1 MPVIQHEPGLFG
13 VSDHLKRL
21 SDSGDPL
28 EVLGQVVDFESFR
41 PLLVEALA
49 YKDGSKGGR
58 PHFDPVAMF
67 KAAILQTQHSLSDA
81 RTEFMIRDRLSWLR
95 FLGFELGSPTPDENT
110 IRGFRDRLTNAGAF
124 EALFQAF
131 DSQLREAGY
140 LPIGGQIVDAS
151 LVSAPKQ
158 RNTNAEKA
166 AIKEGKTGNEIWP
179 DEPNKAAQKD
189 TDARWT
195 IKMGGKRRF
204 DAAGKPLPDI
214 AIPTF
219 GYKSHISVDRRFGFI
234 RGQATTSAAKHDGAM
249 LGQVLANNTASD
261 VWADT
266 AYRSRK
272 NEAMLERRGLRS
284 RIHRKKPKGKAMS
297 DTMRRANSVKSK
309 VRARVEHVFAYQKNC
324 FGLFIR
330 TIGIDR
336 ARAKITMAN
345 LAYNMNRYVFHQKRS
360 V

>member
-1 MPVIQHEPGLFG
+1 MPILQHEPSLFG

-28 EVLGQVVDFESFR
+28 EVLDQVVDFESFR
-41 PLLVEALA
+41 PFLIEALA
-49 YKDGSKGGR
+49 YKDGRKGGR

-67 KAAILQTQHSLSDA
+67 KAAILQAQHNLSDA
-81 RTEFMIRDRLSWLR
+81 KTEFMIRDRLSWLR
-95 FLGFELGSPTPDENT
+95 FLGFELGGKTPDENT
-110 IRGFRDRLTNAGAF
+110 IRAYRNRLIEAGAF
-124 EALFQAF
+124 EALFQIF
-131 DSQLREAGY
+131 DHQLREAGY

-166 AIKEGKTGNEIWP
+166 AIKEGQTADQIWP
-179 DEPNKAAQKD
+179 DEPNRAAQKD

-195 IKMGGKRRF
+195 LKIGGKRRF
-204 DAAGKPLPDI
+204 DAAGQPLPDI

-234 RGQATTSAAKHDGAM
+234 RGQATTSAANHDGAM
-249 LGQVLANNTASD
+249 LGQVLADNTASD

-266 AYRSRK
+266 AYRSKK
-272 NEAMLERRGLRS
+272 NEAMLECRGLRS

-330 TIGIDR
+330 TIGL
-336 ARAKITMAN
+336 ARAKAKITLAN
-345 LAYNMNRYVFHQKRS
+345 LAFNMNRFVFHQTRS
-360 V
+360 A

>member
-1 MPVIQHEPGLFG
+1 MPVINQEPNLFG

-28 EVLGQVVDFESFR
+28 EVLDQVVDFEYFR

-49 YKDGSKGGR
+49 YKDGRKGGR

-67 KAAILQTQHSLSDA
+67 KAAILQAQHNLSDA
-81 RTEFMIRDRLSWLR
+81 KTEFMIRDRLSWLR
-95 FLGFELGSPTPDENT
+95 FLGFELGHSTPDENT
-110 IRGFRDRLTNAGAF
+110 IRSFRNRLIAADAF

-131 DSQLREAGY
+131 DAQLREAGY

-158 RNTNAEKA
+158 RNTSEEKE
-166 AIKEGKTGNEIWP
+166 AIKQGQSADEIWP
-179 DEPNKAAQKD
+179 NEPDKAAQKD

-195 IKMGGKRRF
+195 VKIGGKRRY
-204 DAAGKPLPDI
+204 DASGQPLPDI

-234 RGQATTSAAKHDGAM
+234 RGQATTSATGHGGSM
-249 LGQVLANNTASD
+249 LSQVLADNTASD

-266 AYRSRK
+266 AYRSKK
-272 NEAMLERRGLRS
+272 NEAMLKRRGLRS
-284 RIHRKKPKGKAMS
+284 RIHRKKPKGRAMS

-330 TIGIDR
+330 TIGIER
-336 ARAKITMAN
+336 AKAKITMAN
-345 LAYNMNRYVFHQKRS
+345 LAYNMNRFIFHQTRS
-360 V
+360 A